1 MKKYIF
7 LTFIALSISSLSVG
21 CAGQGKFFSQFG
33 KKSST
38 AQEAQ
43 EEHMALVDQKIL
55 ELEQALSDLNLSALN
70 LVKLV
75 EELAQK
81 TTDIDTNYSKLNA
94 TMDKL
99 ISQVET
105 KDSSMESTIS
115 ETQKNIND
123 LTQKLSEIEQVK
135 TDLQNQALAL
145 QSQRFLIRNSEI
157 EQQSEAMKEE
167 AKEMIEELREMVKEA
182 KGEIKPE
189 AEKKAEETAAEQG
202 KEAVQRLLDEA
213 LSLYRDENY
222 KDAIKTWEAVL
233 VIDPAN
239 LEAKFNIEIA
249 KEKIK
254 PSPGK

>member
-7 LTFIALSISSLSVG
+7 LTFIALSIFSLSVG
-21 CAGQGKFFSQFG
+21 CAGQRKFFSQFG
-33 KKSST
+33 KKSSG
-38 AQEAQ
+38 AQ
-43 EEHMALVDQKIL
+43 EEHMALVDLKIL

-81 TTDIDTNYSKLNA
+81 TTDIDTNYSKLN
-94 TMDKL
+94 TTLDKL
-99 ISQVET
+99 SSQVET
-105 KDSSMESTIS
+105 KDSSMVSTIS

-145 QSQRFLIRNSEI
+145 QSQRFLIKNSEI

-167 AKEMIEELREMVKEA
+167 AKEMIKELREMVKEA
-182 KGEIKPE
+182 KGEIKSE
-189 AEKKAEETAAEQG
+189 EEKKTEETATEQG

-222 KDAIKTWEAVL
+222 KDAIRTWEAVL

-254 PSPGK
+254 PPPEK

>member
-21 CAGQGKFFSQFG
+21 CAGQRKFFSQFG
-33 KKSST
+33 KKSSG
-38 AQEAQ
+38 AQE
-43 EEHMALVDQKIL
+43 EEHMALVDLKIL

-81 TTDIDTNYSKLNA
+81 TTDIDTNYSKLN
-94 TMDKL
+94 TTLDKL
-99 ISQVET
+99 SSQVET
-105 KDSSMESTIS
+105 KDSSMVSTIS

-145 QSQRFLIRNSEI
+145 QSQRFLIKNSEI

-167 AKEMIEELREMVKEA
+167 AKEMIKELREMVKEA
-182 KGEIKPE
+182 KGEIKSE
-189 AEKKAEETAAEQG
+189 EEKKTEETAAEQG

-222 KDAIKTWEAVL
+222 KDAIGKWKAVL

-254 PSPGK
+254 PSPEK

>member
-21 CAGQGKFFSQFG
+21 CVGQRKFFSQFG
-33 KKSST
+33 KKSS
-38 AQEAQ
+38 EAQ
-43 EEHMALVDQKIL
+43 EEYMALVDRKIL
-55 ELEQALSDLNLSALN
+55 ELEQALSDLNLSTLN

-81 TTDIDTNYSKLNA
+81 TTDIDTNYSKLN
-94 TMDKL
+94 TTLDKL
-99 ISQVET
+99 SSQVET
-105 KDSSMESTIS
+105 KDSSMVSTIS

-157 EQQSEAMKEE
+157 EQQSDAMKEE

-189 AEKKAEETAAEQG
+189 AEKKAEETATEQG

-213 LSLYRDENY
+213 LALYRDENY
-222 KDAIKTWEAVL
+222 KDAIGKWEAVL